1 MNSQV
6 IFVKNMNP
14 KTLKGQRKIR
24 MTSKKIKIRGKKV
37 AEKRSTHLVTTQD
50 AGVGINLI
58 S

>member
-1 MNSQV
+1 
-6 IFVKNMNP
+6 MNP

>member
-24 MTSKKIKIRGKKV
+24 MTSKKIKIRGNKV
-37 AEKRSTHLVTTQD
+37 AEKKIDAPLTTQD